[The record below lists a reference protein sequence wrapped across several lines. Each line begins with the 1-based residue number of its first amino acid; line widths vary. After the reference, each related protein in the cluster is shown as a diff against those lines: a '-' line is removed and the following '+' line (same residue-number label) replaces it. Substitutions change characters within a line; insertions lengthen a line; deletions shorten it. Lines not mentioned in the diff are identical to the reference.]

1 MEGSWQRCDKI
12 IHKMVEIRLK
22 LRNLVTT
29 VSCLAVKRV
38 AIVVIAVFISVAVNA
53 QQGKVGVG
61 FFTGFASPMNR
72 TGILTLDRQKI
83 DYKTTLFNVGIGG
96 KIQYNVTDPIRIE
109 GSGAFF
115 FGYKDLNDNASI
127 WSFLTDF
134 SANAHYIFN
143 IGDLQVYPLAG
154 VAFLK
159 QSDRLLATLIDQ
171 KLDEKSGIG
180 LNIGG
185 GYEQKLNDRFKVF
198 MELKY
203 SIAKDLNRVTLQ
215 VGAAFCF

>member
-1 MEGSWQRCDKI
+1 MKQHFNSLNSVMEP
-12 IHKMVEIRLK
+12 
-22 LRNLVTT
+22 VTISKNGASSKSHMSR
-29 VSCLAVKRV
+29 VIFNRV
-38 AIVVIAVFISVAVNA
+38 AIAVIAVFISVAVNA
-53 QQGKVGVG
+53 QQGKVGIGV
-61 FFTGFASPMNR
+61 FTGFSSPINR

-83 DYKTTLFNVGIGG
+83 DYKTTLFNVGIGA
-96 KIQYNVTDPIRIE
+96 KLQYNVTDPIRIE

-134 SANAHYIFN
+134 SVNAHYLFN
-143 IGDLQVYPLAG
+143 IGDLHVYPLAG

-159 QSDRLLATLIDQ
+159 QTDKLLATLIDQ

-185 GYEQKLNDRFKVF
+185 GFEQNLNDKFKVF

-203 SIAKDLNRVTLQ
+203 SVAKDLDRVTLS